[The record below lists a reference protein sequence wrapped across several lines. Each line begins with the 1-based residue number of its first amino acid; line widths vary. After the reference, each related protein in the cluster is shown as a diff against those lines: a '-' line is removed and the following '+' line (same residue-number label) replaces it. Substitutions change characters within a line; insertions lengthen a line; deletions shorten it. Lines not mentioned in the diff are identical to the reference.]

1 MQVNPPLKEH
11 FEAEPQ
17 PRTCAK
23 PAEIAQMPISKGR
36 RSQGKADPL
45 LPVQQHPFGSRQD
58 PEQGW
63 DAEGEERP
71 IPTGAITFSQALACA
86 KTRSAASMEQIAVL

>member
-23 PAEIAQMPISKGR
+23 PAEIAQMPISKGW
-36 RSQGKADPL
+36 KADPL

-86 KTRSAASMEQIAVL
+86 KTRSAASTEQIAVL